1 MRKKILV
8 LLAALLA
15 MTMSAL
21 LYANSLENSAF
32 ALKVITEEP
41 RSKIPCW
48 SAGGVSLENPELGMS
63 FVFCLGCVERQGV
76 PTGGKSRC
84 EPGGSH

>member
-21 LYANSLENSAF
+21 LYANSLGNSAF

-48 SAGGVSLENPELGMS
+48 SAGGVSLENPELGKKVS
-63 FVFCLGCVERQGV
+63 SLLIDSIEAKLSILKKVGNA
-76 PTGGKSRC
+76 
-84 EPGGSH
+84 